1 MKFNVWVKLRFVG
14 QDYCWDLS
22 SLDDEVNYCYDASQ
36 HTLAEVQ
43 EEYAKDHN
51 KAKDIYC
58 FLDRTGDVNSTVPRE
73 QVYITFV
80 KTLIKDG
87 LEHTYGV
94 YKVCTHSILLIEI
107 HGETKKEFIGRYLSM
122 NHEAW
127 KALGVPITRLR

>member
-22 SLDDEVNYCYDASQ
+22 SFDDEVNYCYDASLC
-36 HTLAEVQ
+36 TL
-43 EEYAKDHN
+43 EEAKEKYAKDHN
-51 KAKDIYC
+51 KAIDIYC
-58 FLDRTGDVNSTVPRE
+58 FLDKTERIDKTIEKD

-80 KTLIKDG
+80 KKFIKDG

-94 YKVCTHSILLIEI
+94 YKVCTHSILVIEI
-107 HGETKKEFIGRYLSM
+107 HGETKKEFIGKSLSM